1 MKKCSFCAEEIQD
14 EAIKCRYC
22 GEFLDEKS
30 LQESETFKKTKRVNL
45 NRVEVAEYLRVPQT
59 TIDVWVRQEKM
70 PFSRLTNGHVIFR
83 KNDIDRWI
91 GTGDV
96 TAYTRYVSSAKKIT
110 DILPEGYKPPSE
122 EQEWIDYV
130 REIHEKF
137 IGKHA
142 RKDGVSE
149 EEYAKGMKKAGTLR
163 TITAKSEGVRIKF
176 AWDSKKKKYLVV
188 RGEEVYNKHLKK
200 DKGFRGVLQEL
211 SILMCILDSWY

>member
-1 MKKCSFCAEEIQD
+1 MKKCPFCSEEIQD

-30 LQESETFKKTKRVNL
+30 LRESETFKKTSRVNL
-45 NRVEVAEYLRVPQT
+45 SRVEVAEYLRLPRT
-59 TIDVWVRQEKM
+59 TIDAWVRQEKM
-70 PFSRLTNGHVIFR
+70 PFSRLSNGHVIFR
-83 KNDIDRWI
+83 KHEIDRWI

-96 TAYTRYVSSAKKIT
+96 TAYSRYVSSAKKMS

-122 EQEWIDYV
+122 DQEWIDYV
-130 REIHEKF
+130 REVHEKF

-149 EEYAKGMKKAGTLR
+149 EEYARGMKKAGTLR
-163 TITAKSEGVRIKF
+163 TVTTKAEDVRIKF
-176 AWDSKKKKYLVV
+176 VWDSKKRKYLVV
-188 RGEEVYNKHLKK
+188 RGEELYKK
-200 DKGFRGVLQEL
+200 YFKRDKGFRGVLQEL

>member
-1 MKKCSFCAEEIQD
+1 MKKCPFCAEEIQD

-22 GEFLDEKS
+22 GEFLDQKS
-30 LQESETFKKTKRVNL
+30 LQESETFKKTNRVNL
-45 NRVEVAEYLRVPQT
+45 SRVEVAEYLRVPRI
-59 TIDVWVRQEKM
+59 TIDTWVRQEKM
-70 PFSRLTNGHVIFR
+70 PFSRIADGRVIFR
-83 KNDIDRWI
+83 KSDIDRWI

-96 TAYTRYVSSAKKIT
+96 TAYSRYVSSTKKIS

-142 RKDGVSE
+142 RKEGISE
-149 EEYAKGMKKAGTLR
+149 EEYARGLKKEKSLR
-163 TITAKSEGVRIKF
+163 IVSTRVEGAKVKF
-176 AWDSKKKKYLVV
+176 AWDSKKRRFILTQ
-188 RGEEVYNKHLKK
+188 GEEAYGKHLKRDK
-200 DKGFRGVLQEL
+200 DFQAALNQL

>member
-1 MKKCSFCAEEIQD
+1 MKKCPFCAEEIQD

-30 LQESETFKKTKRVNL
+30 LQESETFKKTNRVNL
-45 NRVEVAEYLRVPQT
+45 SRVEVAEYLRVPRT
-59 TIDVWVRQEKM
+59 TIDAWVRQEKM
-70 PFSRLTNGHVIFR
+70 PFSRIASGRVIFR
-83 KNDIDRWI
+83 KSDIDRWI

-96 TAYTRYVSSAKKIT
+96 TTYSRYVSSAKKIS

-142 RKDGVSE
+142 RKDGVSD
-149 EEYAKGMKKAGTLR
+149 EEYAKGLKKASTLR
-163 TITAKSEGVRIKF
+163 TVSTRVEGARVKF
-176 AWDSKKKKYLVV
+176 VWGSKKRKYLITQ
-188 RGEEVYNKHLKK
+188 GEEAYNEHLKK
-200 DKGFRGVLQEL
+200 DKGFRSALQQL
-211 SILMCILDSWY
+211 TILMCILDSWY